1 MTNMPQG
8 NQDFK
13 WFGVTMATVC
23 IPFFL
28 LIGSLNTASGMLFW
42 RSKWDRVVAW
52 IIRPFSEASK
62 CDEGSYDNPGEQPK
76 VTWRG
81 AC

>member
-1 MTNMPQG
+1 MTNMPQD

-28 LIGSLNTASGMLFW
+28 LIGSLNTTSGMEFW
-42 RSKWDRVVAW
+42 RKKWHQVLSW
-52 IIRPFSEASK
+52 SIRPFSKSSK
-62 CDEGSYDNPGEQPK
+62 NGERYNHEGEYPK
-76 VTWRG
+76 VMGYCLR
-81 AC
+81 